1 MRRSTGFST
10 EGANSMPEADPNLRP
25 YATESQWGVLEA
37 IAQCGSVRAA
47 ARKLGINNSNLVRAR
62 QAVLRKAAINGYSPD
77 HDLTHPV
84 APGQRLRGASTLY
97 DLRTGAPVMQWVKS
111 SADDEAREI
120 FFREAVQ
127 AMKEEV
133 PQAAATKAPA
143 VASTSLC
150 ACYPI
155 GDHHTGM
162 LAWDKEA
169 GADWDLAIAER
180 MLCGAIDHLVN
191 AAPPCAE
198 AVVASLGDFYH
209 YDGFKPITPTSGH
222 LLDADSR
229 YPKMVKVAVRAI
241 RYTIDCALRRHK
253 RVRVIFAPGNH
264 DLSLSIFMME
274 LLSQVYEREPRV
286 TVDTSPRHYHYFR
299 FGKNLVCIHH
309 GHGAKP
315 KDLPLIMATDRP
327 QDWGEAQFRYIWT
340 GHVHHDQVKDFHG
353 CRWESFRVLPPADAY
368 AANAGYRSQRD
379 MKAIILHKDYGEIAR
394 HIVNPAMLE
403 SA

>member
-1 MRRSTGFST
+1 M
-10 EGANSMPEADPNLRP
+10 AEADPKLRP
-25 YATESQWGVLEA
+25 YATDAQWEALQA
-37 IAQCGSVRAA
+37 IASEGGTRAA
-47 ARKLGINNSNLVRAR
+47 ARKLGRDNATVVRQR
-62 QAVLRKAAINGYSPD
+62 QAVLRKAAQRGYSPD

-97 DLRTGAPVMQWVKS
+97 DLRTGDPVMQWVKS
-111 SADDEAREI
+111 SADDEKREI
-120 FFREAVQ
+120 FFREAVE
-127 AMKEEV
+127 AMKAE
-133 PQAAATKAPA
+133 APKFDPIKGPS

-169 GADWDLAIAER
+169 GDDWDLSIAEK
-180 MLCGAIDHLVN
+180 MLCGAIEHLVN

-198 AVVASLGDFYH
+198 AVVASLGDFLH
-209 YDGFKPITPTSGH
+209 YDGYKPVTPTNGH

-229 YPKMVKVAVRAI
+229 YPKMVRAAVRAI

-253 RVRVIFAPGNH
+253 HVRVIFAPGNH

-274 LLSQVYEREPRV
+274 LLSQVYENEKRV

-299 FGKNLVCIHH
+299 FGKNLVGVHH
-309 GHGAKP
+309 GHGAKMD
-315 KDLPLIMATDRP
+315 KLPLIMATDRSE
-327 QDWGEAQFRYIWT
+327 DWGATQYRYWWT
-340 GHVHHDQVKDFHG
+340 GHVHHDQIKDYSG
-353 CRWESFRVLPPADAY
+353 CRVESFRVLPPADAY

-379 MKAIILHKDYGEIAR
+379 MKAIILHREYGEIAR

-403 SA
+403 AA

>member
-1 MRRSTGFST
+1 M
-10 EGANSMPEADPNLRP
+10 AEADSKLRP
-25 YATESQWGVLEA
+25 YATDAQWEAMEA
-37 IAQCGSVRAA
+37 IASEGGTRAA
-47 ARKLGINNSNLVRAR
+47 GRKLGRDNALVVRQR
-62 QAVLRKAAINGYSPD
+62 QAVLRKAAQHGYSPD

-97 DLRTGAPVMQWVKS
+97 DLRTGDPVMQWVKS
-111 SADDEAREI
+111 SADDEKREI
-120 FFREAVQ
+120 FFREAIE
-127 AMKEEV
+127 AMKADA
-133 PQAAATKAPA
+133 PKFTPIKGPA

-169 GADWDLAIAER
+169 GDDWDLSIAEK
-180 MLCGAIDHLVN
+180 MLCGAIEHLVN

-198 AVVASLGDFYH
+198 AVVASLGDFLH
-209 YDGFKPITPTSGH
+209 YDGYKPVTPTNGH

-229 YPKMVKVAVRAI
+229 YPKMVRAAVRAI

-253 RVRVIFAPGNH
+253 HVRVIFAPGNH

-274 LLSQVYEREPRV
+274 LLSQVYENEKRV
-286 TVDTSPRHYHYFR
+286 SVDTSPRHYHYFR
-299 FGKNLVCIHH
+299 FGKNLVGVHH
-309 GHGAKP
+309 GHGAKMD
-315 KDLPLIMATDRP
+315 KLPLIMATDRSE
-327 QDWGEAQFRYIWT
+327 DWGATQYRYWWT
-340 GHVHHDQVKDFHG
+340 GHVHHDQQKDYSG
-353 CRWESFRVLPPADAY
+353 CRVESFRVLPPADAY

-379 MKAIILHKDYGEIAR
+379 MKAIILHKEYGEIAR

-403 SA
+403 AA